1 MLIVLESTTY
11 PGTTEDLVLPLLEVS
26 GLKVGVDFW
35 LAFSPE
41 RVDPGNGKFN
51 TRNVPK
57 VIGGMTPTCS
67 ELAREPYST
76 AIDTIVPVSSPRV
89 AEMVKL
95 LENTFRAVN
104 IGLVNE
110 LALMCEKLGVDVW
123 EVIDAAKT
131 KPFGFMPFYPGPGLG
146 GHCIPIDPFYLS
158 WSAKQM
164 GFEPRF
170 IELAGVVNGA
180 MPHQVVTKLVEALNS
195 SRKSLNGSHILVA
208 GITYKRDI
216 DDIRESPSLD
226 VMGLLHQAGARL
238 SYADPYVPTL
248 SGSQWPGR
256 YDLISQPLTRSTL
269 GIRLRGDPDRPSIGR
284 LQSPRLYCAADCRYT
299 QRRSHAT

>member
-1 MLIVLESTTY
+1 MTAVGIDLDGRKVAAIARGESYIPDVPSSAVADLVASGRLQATTDFSVVQTLDTVNICVPTPLRKTKDPDMSYIIGAVESIAKYLHLGMLIVLESTTY

-76 AIDTIVPVSSPRV
+76 AVDTIVPVSSPRV

-110 LALMCEKLGVDVW
+110 LALMCEKLGVDMW
-123 EVIDAAKT
+123 EVIEAAKT
-131 KPFGFMPFYPGPGLG
+131 KPFGL
-146 GHCIPIDPFYLS
+146 CRSIPVQVSEATAFRSI
-158 WSAKQM
+158 
-164 GFEPRF
+164 RF
-170 IELAGVVNGA
+170 IC
-180 MPHQVVTKLVEALNS
+180 
-195 SRKSLNGSHILVA
+195 
-208 GITYKRDI
+208 
-216 DDIRESPSLD
+216 
-226 VMGLLHQAGARL
+226 
-238 SYADPYVPTL
+238 
-248 SGSQWPGR
+248 
-256 YDLISQPLTRSTL
+256 
-269 GIRLRGDPDRPSIGR
+269 RGRPSR
-284 LQSPRLYCAADCRYT
+284 WDSNPASSSWLAS
-299 QRRSHAT
+299 